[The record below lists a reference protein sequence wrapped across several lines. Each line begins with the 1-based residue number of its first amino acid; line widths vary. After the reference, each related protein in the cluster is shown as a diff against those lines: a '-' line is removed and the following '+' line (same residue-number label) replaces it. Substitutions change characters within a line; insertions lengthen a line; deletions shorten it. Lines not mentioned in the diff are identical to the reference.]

1 MNWSC
6 FIFEKNSKKDQ
17 LYIKGYKMKKT
28 EIFQNAFSEKNFKM
42 NLLHESEN
50 FKIINF
56 NFRKGQIL
64 PVHSHDI
71 DGELSITV
79 LEGSGKFLGENDAE
93 IPAET
98 GDMLVSQIRE
108 PHGVKADT
116 DMRVLVTIAPPI

>member
-1 MNWSC
+1 
-6 FIFEKNSKKDQ
+6 
-17 LYIKGYKMKKT
+17 MKKT

-56 NFRKGQIL
+56 NFKKGQIL

-93 IPAET
+93 IPAKT